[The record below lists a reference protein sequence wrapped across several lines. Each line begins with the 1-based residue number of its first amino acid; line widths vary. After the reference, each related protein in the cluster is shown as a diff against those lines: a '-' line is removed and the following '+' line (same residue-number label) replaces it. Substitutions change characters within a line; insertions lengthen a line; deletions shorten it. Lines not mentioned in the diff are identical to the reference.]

1 MGGTREV
8 GGGNGVDGWSLIGG
22 SGWGL
27 WMRWNAD
34 SMIKWWFGCYCDCVV
49 SLGLVELGWWIWD
62 LSLSQ
67 PTAGGGIK
75 LSEAG
80 RPARAQSDK

>member
-49 SLGLVELGWWIWD
+49 SLGLVGWVGGFGIGTLTLPTNGWWWHQVIR
-62 LSLSQ
+62 SGK
-67 PTAGGGIK
+67 AG
-75 LSEAG
+75 S
-80 RPARAQSDK
+80 RAV